1 MLRQLLTF
9 FALLT
14 GLAATAAPAE
24 AHIAGTQARMEAV
37 FQIVVTAD
45 RRQQQ
50 AALAPVPPVVRAT
63 LADDRA
69 LMRPAP
75 AVLGVLIG
83 IDRARE

>member
-24 AHIAGTQARMEAV
+24 ARIVGAETRVEAA
-37 FQIVVTAD
+37 FEIVVIAD

-50 AALAPVPPVVRAT
+50 AALAPVPPIAEALRRSAGLSAWYAPVFPGVR
-63 LADDRA
+63 
-69 LMRPAP
+69 
-75 AVLGVLIG
+75 VG